1 MQGRPPA
8 IANTGP
14 EWGSDAVADMLRT
27 LDIPYMTLNPG
38 ASFRGIHDSIVN
50 YLDNNAPKLLLCLH
64 EEAAVSIAHGYAK
77 VTGKPLAAALHS
89 NVGLL
94 HGSMGIFNA
103 WCDRVPMLVIGA
115 TGPLDAAKRR
125 PWIDW
130 LHTTQDQGALIRDF
144 IKWDDQPGSVV
155 ATRWSLL
162 EAVRHATTAPMGPVY
177 VNIDAALQEEA
188 IETPL
193 ASIDAVRF
201 SAPAS
206 AAPNAEAL
214 KTAAKLL
221 SGARNP
227 VILVGRVQRT
237 EAAWIARIRL
247 AERLSAKVLTDFKTG
262 STFPSDHPLHA
273 APSGYF
279 LTEDGYT
286 ALRHADVVLDLD
298 WVDPGGTLRAAFA
311 GEAISARVISAT
323 VDRSSH
329 RGFGKE
335 AGSPP
340 PIDVLLANEP
350 DVVVAALLD
359 LLGPGTAT
367 PWRAEPQPVAERSAA
382 DAGLTAQNLAS
393 TLQAELA
400 GRETVLIR
408 APLSWTGFDWPMR
421 HPLAFLGYDGGGG
434 VGSGPGMAVG
444 GALALRDHHPD
455 RLPIAVLGDGDFLMN
470 ASAVWTAA
478 NSGIPLLIV
487 VANNRSFYN
496 DEVHQEKVAIHRDR
510 AVENKH
516 IGLATDD
523 PDIDIAKLA
532 EGYGAV
538 GIGPVSTV
546 QELEQAI
553 QSALHSVGRGEVA
566 VIDARIAKGYSPAMA
581 NALRG

>member
-1 MQGRPPA
+1 MKHHAPA
-8 IANTGP
+8 ITDMRP
-14 EWGSDAVADMLRT
+14 EWGSDAVAEMLRA

-38 ASFRGIHDSIVN
+38 ASFRGIHDSIIN
-50 YLDNNAPKLLLCLH
+50 YLGNEMPKLLLCLH

-77 VTGKPLAAALHS
+77 ITGRPLAAALHS

-130 LHTTQDQGALIRDF
+130 IHTTQDQGALIRDF
-144 IKWDDQPGSVV
+144 IKWDDQPGSVM
-155 ATRWSLL
+155 AARWSLL

-177 VNIDAALQEEA
+177 VNVDAAVQEDAIEAPLLDIDVGRFAKPAPVAPNPEA
-188 IETPL
+188 I
-193 ASIDAVRF
+193 
-201 SAPAS
+201 
-206 AAPNAEAL
+206 

-221 SGARNP
+221 LSARNP

-237 EAAWIARIRL
+237 EATWSARVRL
-247 AERLSAKVLTDFKTG
+247 AERLGAKVLTDFKTG
-262 STFPSDHPLHA
+262 STFPTDHPLHA

-279 LTEDGYT
+279 LTEEGYAT
-286 ALRHADVVLDLD
+286 LRKADVVIDLD
-298 WVDPGGTLRAAFA
+298 WVDSGGTLRAAFN
-311 GEAISARVISAT
+311 GDAINARIISAT

-340 PIDVLLANEP
+340 PVDVLLANEP
-350 DVVVAALLD
+350 DIAVAALLEE
-359 LLGPGTAT
+359 LGPGTVKQ
-367 PWRAEPQPVAERSAA
+367 WRARRQPVA
-382 DAGLTAQNLAS
+382 DNGAGDTKLTAQNLAS
-393 TLQAELA
+393 TLQAALSD
-400 GRETVLIR
+400 RETTLIR
-408 APLSWTGFDWPMR
+408 APLSWTGSDWPMR
-421 HPLAFLGYDGGGG
+421 HPLAYLGYDGGGG
-434 VGSGPGMAVG
+434 IGSGTGMAVG

-478 NSGIPLLIV
+478 NAGIPLLIV
-487 VANNRSFYN
+487 IANNRSFYN
-496 DEVHQEKVAIHRDR
+496 DEVHQEKVAIHRGR
-510 AVENKH
+510 PVENKH

-523 PDIDIAKLA
+523 PDIDIAKIA
-532 EGYGAV
+532 EGHGAV
-538 GIGPVSTV
+538 GLGAVLNIEELKKAVRRALDAV
-546 QELEQAI
+546 Q
-553 QSALHSVGRGEVA
+553 SGKVA

-581 NALRG
+581 NAMRG